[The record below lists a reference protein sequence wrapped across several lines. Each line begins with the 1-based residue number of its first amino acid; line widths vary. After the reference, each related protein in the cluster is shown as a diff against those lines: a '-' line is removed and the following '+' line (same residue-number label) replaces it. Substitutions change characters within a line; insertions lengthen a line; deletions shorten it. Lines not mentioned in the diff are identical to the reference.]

1 MSKIPPNLKYTP
13 THEWVRDDGD
23 GSITVGITDH
33 AQEQLGDIVFVE
45 LPALSKAL
53 NKGDEFAVIES
64 VKAAADVYSPIAGE
78 IANTNAALNS
88 TPELINKD
96 PYGEG
101 WLCKIR
107 LQDAKGLSQL
117 LSADDYA
124 KQIEN

>member
-1 MSKIPPNLKYTP
+1 MSKIPPNLKYTA

-23 GSITVGITDH
+23 GNITVGITDH

-45 LPALSKAL
+45 LPTLSKKL
-53 NKGDEFAVIES
+53 SKGDEFAVIES
-64 VKAAADVYSPIAGE
+64 VKAAADVYSPTAGE
-78 IANTNAALNS
+78 IAGTNAALNS

-107 LQDAKGLSQL
+107 LQDTQGLSQL